1 MLLTFH
7 TDFDQVFVAFFSKK
21 LEFTPCKAEQ
31 PLQGMWRSTIKERK
45 RSTKRLTHNEN
56 LFRKNLQSEDVC

>member
-1 MLLTFH
+1 MFLTFH
-7 TDFDQVFVAFFSKK
+7 TDFDQVFVAFFKKKK

-31 PLQGMWRSTIKERK
+31 PLQ

-56 LFRKNLQSEDVC
+56 LFRKNLQSKDVC